1 MSTVAE
7 DAKVEVFVLMKKR
20 RQTSDFLPPPQTI
33 RLALLTP
40 QCVWP
45 VFDWL
50 LIALLLFILY
60 IVKIVY
66 TLVF

>member
-7 DAKVEVFVLMKKR
+7 DAKVEVFVLMKRR
-20 RQTSDFLPPPQTI
+20 RQTSDFLPPQTI